1 MERLRHIHG
10 CLEVKSHKYT
20 EEEVS
25 EHNTKGDC
33 WIIINNMVY
42 DVTNFLDIHPGGKSM
57 IMMVAGKD
65 ATEYF
70 EELHNK
76 NILDEVGKEYMIGE
90 LEC

>member
-1 MERLRHIHG
+1 MERLRHIHN
-10 CLEVKSHKYT
+10 CLKQKYT
-20 EEEVS
+20 MNEVS
-25 EHNTKGDC
+25 NHDKKNDC

-90 LEC
+90 LE